1 MQPSSLCQLP
11 AGTGKVW
18 GSMGWA
24 SPDSKPHHT
33 PSLGVSGDP
42 QLTALLHQP
51 RQAGQ
56 PLPWAPQ
63 GPHAKPRDSLRAGPA
78 RSSLGRWAPGLG
90 ERAAR
95 VTHSLPGAR
104 WPHPCSSANRGP
116 PAPHQGPRA
125 AGAGRGA
132 GEQNGLPS
140 SCEPA
145 GAGGRAE
152 GARTSPAQ
160 PDRPPNRPVRVSS
173 GGESGSARP
182 GQARGTG
189 GRARSLARARPLP
202 SHQPS
207 PLGRSLPGRP
217 GQALRQP
224 RHSLRGHVASCR
236 PRGHAVGWQPGG
248 GPRLQ
253 GIPASPSRGPLPPR
267 TRVGG
272 LQEGQF

>member
-1 MQPSSLCQLP
+1 MPS
-11 AGTGKVW
+11 AGT
-18 GSMGWA
+18 
-24 SPDSKPHHT
+24 
-33 PSLGVSGDP
+33 
-42 QLTALLHQP
+42 
-51 RQAGQ
+51 
-56 PLPWAPQ
+56 
-63 GPHAKPRDSLRAGPA
+63 DSLRAGPA

-132 GEQNGLPS
+132 GEQDGLPS

-145 GAGGRAE
+145 GAGGRAQ
-152 GARTSPAQ
+152 GARASPAQ
-160 PDRPPNRPVRVSS
+160 PDRPRTVPSACPAGGQWERAAGPGQGSGQAGAGSPAPLSPTFPVGALLARP
-173 GGESGSARP
+173 ARP
-182 GQARGTG
+182 GPAPAPAFLAGACG
-189 GRARSLARARPLP
+189 FLPAPGARSWLAA
-202 SHQPS
+202 
-207 PLGRSLPGRP
+207 GR
-217 GQALRQP
+217 
-224 RHSLRGHVASCR
+224 
-236 PRGHAVGWQPGG
+236 

-272 LQEGQF
+272 LQEGEC